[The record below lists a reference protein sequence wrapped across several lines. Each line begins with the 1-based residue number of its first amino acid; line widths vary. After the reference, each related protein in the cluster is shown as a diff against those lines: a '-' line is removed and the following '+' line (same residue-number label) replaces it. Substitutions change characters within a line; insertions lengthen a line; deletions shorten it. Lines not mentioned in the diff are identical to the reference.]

1 MMYLPSLFDDR
12 MNEMED
18 MMNDMDRDFWNVSYP
33 VFGHRADRMMRTDV
47 REHDNGY
54 ELDVELP
61 GFKKEELKLSL
72 KDGYLTIHAEKT
84 LDKDEKEKKSGKLLR
99 QERYGGTLERTF
111 YIGDVYSESDI
122 KAQYENG
129 VLKITLPRKDQKKVD
144 TNKYIAITG

>member
-61 GFKKEELKLSL
+61 GFKKEELKLSP
-72 KDGYLTIHAEKT
+72 KDG
-84 LDKDEKEKKSGKLLR
+84 
-99 QERYGGTLERTF
+99 
-111 YIGDVYSESDI
+111 
-122 KAQYENG
+122 
-129 VLKITLPRKDQKKVD
+129 
-144 TNKYIAITG
+144 

>member
-129 VLKITLPRKDQKKVD
+129 VLKITLPQKDQKKVD

>member
-84 LDKDEKEKKSGKLLR
+84 LDKDEKEKKSGKLLS

-129 VLKITLPRKDQKKVD
+129 VLKITLPKKDQKKVD

>member
-129 VLKITLPRKDQKKVD
+129 VLNITLPKKDQKKVD